1 MIRNVNSKGR
11 LQVRRVVDVPL
22 REVSGICLRRS
33 RNRRMSLIAVGDH
46 AAKVAWFSLSRSDE
60 GRISWHTSNIAKLS
74 GSLLPKRD
82 SQIEAVCADG
92 QGRIA
97 LLQETPSRV
106 ELVDPNACK
115 VVASIDLVV
124 EGRGKLAQAWSD
136 PKGSR
141 GEGMALLPGGHL
153 LIAKEKRPAVFI
165 EFGPPHSRSRGLV
178 RGRALPDG
186 EQWPVKKGHH
196 RYVALATW
204 IPDKKLAKHCA
215 DFSDL
220 EIGPDGCL
228 YLLSDQSCTI
238 ARLDDLPAGGGT
250 AALLDAWRLEGVD
263 GKPEGLAFTAQGRAI
278 VGLDT
283 RKPRRNLVLLEPA
296 IAQLRRR
303 NRTEPMT
310 KKDPEAQRGVHSN

>member
-33 RNRRMSLIAVGDH
+33 RNGRRSLIAVGDH

-141 GEGMALLPGGHL
+141 GEGMALLSGGHL

-250 AALLDAWRLEGVD
+250 AALLDAWRVEDVD
-263 GKPEGLAFTAQGRAI
+263 GKPEGLAFTAQGRAV

-303 NRTEPMT
+303 HRKP
-310 KKDPEAQRGVHSN
+310 